1 MDGECN
7 LRLQALEL
15 NQTAL
20 KERIENHDDN
30 LDELTNPIGNIKYT
44 LNSIKYTLFGA
55 FLVYLL
61 QVFGLKEFLTMVM

>member
-15 NQTAL
+15 NQKAL
-20 KERIENHDDN
+20 KEQIESHDDN
-30 LDELTNPIGNIKYT
+30 LDELTNSINSIKDT

-61 QVFGLKEFLTMVM
+61 QMFGLKEFLNMVM